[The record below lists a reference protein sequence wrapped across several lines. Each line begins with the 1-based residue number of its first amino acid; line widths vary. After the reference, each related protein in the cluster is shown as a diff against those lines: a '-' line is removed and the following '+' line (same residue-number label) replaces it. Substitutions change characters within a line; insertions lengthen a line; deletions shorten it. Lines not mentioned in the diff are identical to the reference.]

1 MTRRAL
7 VVWLG
12 VRLGV
17 WLGLTCAAACG
28 DNRRAPG
35 DDDPLAAV
43 SGSRLALQRYRYD
56 DGTEQVAAGEFYDT
70 GLHTLCRAM
79 QWTDGGVRCA
89 PVADDAEYLDA
100 SCTRLVGIGRTIAAP
115 TLFVVY
121 DGAPAGGLV
130 AQVFRA
136 GAPAPPV
143 VQYYTRSGGAC
154 TGPVAVPPEIRRFY
168 ELADEITHGEVVAFH
183 DAVVGDGRIG
193 LVIREGDDGLRVP
206 SGLRDRELGAACTPG
221 RQADGSFACEPTDA
235 PAAIYFRDPVCREPM
250 VAVGATAVPAIARLV
265 EPSGCAS
272 YRRVGGEVSSP
283 VYRRDGDACTAVDA
297 PAGGRLFAVE
307 APLALAALDRSIEA
321 VPGRRLQ
328 HMILQGR
335 DGLRFVDDRLLDTAL
350 AAECRPRTLRD
361 TIRCIPIGIVPAT
374 PLFLGD
380 SCTMQ
385 VRVAE
390 VPHAACEPPAYATT
404 SRPFQLR
411 TIAADPAPSPLF
423 RLDGDVCK
431 PYTAAPGTEV
441 RALGPPL
448 DLTTFP
454 SGIYFSERTP

>member
-1 MTRRAL
+1 MTPRAL
-7 VVWLG
+7 VILVL
-12 VRLGV
+12 VLRLA
-17 WLGLTCAAACG
+17 CAAACG
-28 DNRRAPG
+28 DNRRGPG

-70 GLHTLCRAM
+70 ELHSLCRSTRM
-79 QWTDGGVRCA
+79 TDGGVRCV

-100 SCTRLVGIGRTIAAP
+100 SCTRPVGIGRTIAAP
-115 TLFVVY
+115 ILFVAY
-121 DGAPAGGLV
+121 DGPPAGGV
-130 AQVFRA
+130 AAQVFRA
-136 GAPAPPV
+136 GAPTAMV
-143 VQYYTRSGGAC
+143 VQYYTRSAGAC

-168 ELADEITHGEVVAFH
+168 ELSDEVTPGALVAFH

-193 LVIREGDDGLRVP
+193 LVIREADDGLRVP
-206 SGLRDRELGAACTPG
+206 SGLRDRELGAACIPA
-221 RQADGSFACEPTDA
+221 RQGDGSFACEPTDA
-235 PAAIYFRDPVCREPM
+235 PAAIYFRDPACREPM
-250 VAVGATAVPAIARLV
+250 VAVGASAVPAIARLT

-272 YRRVGGEVSSP
+272 YRRVGGEVSPP

-321 VPGRRLQ
+321 VSGRRLQ
-328 HMILQGR
+328 HIASSR
-335 DGLRFVDDRLLDTAL
+335 DGVRFVDDRLLDTAIG
-350 AAECRPRTLRD
+350 AECRPRTLRD
-361 TIRCIPIGIVPAT
+361 TIRCIPVGIVAAT

-380 SCTMQ
+380 GCTMQ

-411 TIAADPAPSPLF
+411 TIAADPAPLPLF

-431 PYTAAPGTEV
+431 PYSAAPGTDV
-441 RALGPPL
+441 HALGPPL

-454 SGIYFSERTP
+454 SGIYFGERTP